1 MAGDRGDGAVRAE
14 GVFDQPGSREVVG
27 AEQLRMWIAET
38 GLVAVSVL
46 VPLVLVCGTFHCCA
60 VYLIAHRVS
69 ELTH

>member
-38 GLVAVSVL
+38 GARCGVSFGATW
-46 VPLVLVCGTFHCCA
+46 C
-60 VYLIAHRVS
+60 
-69 ELTH
+69 